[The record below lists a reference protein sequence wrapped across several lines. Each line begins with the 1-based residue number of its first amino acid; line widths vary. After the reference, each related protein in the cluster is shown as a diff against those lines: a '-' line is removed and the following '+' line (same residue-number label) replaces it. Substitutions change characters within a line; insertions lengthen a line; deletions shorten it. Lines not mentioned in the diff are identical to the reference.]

1 MSQVGGALVTAQRI
15 HQDPEDTSQ
24 QAVFTVQGG
33 ACLGGGGWG
42 AWPNPS
48 REISGLKVP
57 RVFQMT

>member
-1 MSQVGGALVTAQRI
+1 MTGGGSCTEPQSLA
-15 HQDPEDTSQ
+15 
-24 QAVFTVQGG
+24 
-33 ACLGGGGWG
+33 LGGGGWG